1 MAVVVRCTGCR
12 GASQVGL
19 EAIGLL
25 VVCPRCQEPF
35 LAIEEAV
42 TVAPIAPIAEAVER
56 RTIRAQPVRE
66 RRRRDSD
73 SPRVAVAVPRESHDA
88 ALAPPSQLPASVL
101 IGFALLPFAIPL
113 LWLIGPIVLAHPPA
127 LTLAAP
133 ASLAIAAST
142 LCLAVVF
149 TVDWTPSTRI
159 KGVLMLVGLSYF
171 AGLSLYF
178 MKKDMVHRVKEV
190 FSRSNRWHDFKPKH
204 GDYTVRLPVQWDRDA
219 TSPEQ
224 PIAGWKLM
232 CYRIQWPAANGKL
245 VTYVVGS
252 GADEKPDAVDWYGEV
267 EKSLKAGAAADAEFK
282 PPAGVKT
289 DNEQPG
295 QEWIIDLPSERK
307 TRIVRVYRVNG
318 NIYYLSVEGERLEAD
333 DPWAHQF
340 LHSLQIKPAA
350 ERQP

>member
-12 GASQVGL
+12 GASQVGP

-35 LAIEEAV
+35 VAIEEAV
-42 TVAPIAPIAEAVER
+42 TVAPMAPIAESVVR
-56 RTIRAQPVRE
+56 RPVRAQPIRE
-66 RRRRDSD
+66 PRRRRDRE
-73 SPRVAVAVPRESHDA
+73 SPRPAVSEPHDRHDA
-88 ALAPPSQLPASVL
+88 SSRLPASVL

-178 MKKDMVHRVKEV
+178 MKKDMVHRVKEF
-190 FSRSNRWHDFKPKH
+190 FSRSNRWHEFKPKH
-204 GDYTVRLPVQWDRDA
+204 GDYTVRLPVHLDNGTAPSQ
-219 TSPEQ
+219 EQ
-224 PIAGWKLM
+224 PVAGWKLT

-252 GADEKPDAVDWYGEV
+252 GSDEKPDAADWYAEV

-307 TRIVRVYRVNG
+307 TRIVRVYRANG